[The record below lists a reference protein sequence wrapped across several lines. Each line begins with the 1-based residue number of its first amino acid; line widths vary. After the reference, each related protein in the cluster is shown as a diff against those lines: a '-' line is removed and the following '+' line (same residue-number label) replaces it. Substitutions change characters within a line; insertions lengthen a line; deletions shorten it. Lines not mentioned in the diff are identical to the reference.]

1 MELPALKLPQVELPF
16 DIATLLHP
24 PVDHFVIAIP
34 ILVLIIEIINLFAK
48 KKAIGVISFIL
59 LIIGM
64 VAAIAAY
71 FTGLHDG
78 KEAFDA
84 LTQAGQTELK
94 AHKLLG
100 TYLMLASAIVVIF
113 KLLSAL
119 IQRGLMK
126 ALYLLVLIVFIAGI
140 LKQGK
145 DGGEL
150 VYEYGAN
157 VERVQDLDSDLF
169 DANEELDDL
178 KEKMKAAS
186 EKAQEKVEAVKETV
200 SHAAQD
206 AAAKTSQTVEN
217 VKEKAAE
224 AVENVK
230 KNTSAAVDS
239 LKEKVSEATPAA
251 EPAATEAAPAADTAS
266 AAEENTTAAQ

>member
-230 KNTSAAVDS
+230 KNTSASVDS
-239 LKEKVSEATPAA
+239 LKEKVSEETPAA